1 VDQILMACSNEAL
14 SILAALSTKHN
25 VLLSGPPSCGK
36 THLLQ
41 EVADTFAAPAV
52 QPARPAQPMAV
63 AQRVAIPAQIA
74 APVQQVQGLPS
85 PSRVNR
91 HIERIAFSANTR
103 ARDFTTA
110 FVPSVNGGAA
120 GFQVAKGALIR
131 ANEAALNG
139 SAALLIIDE
148 MNRGPAVQLF
158 GDAIVSIE
166 QDKRL
171 DPSDQSTK
179 NTWPL
184 HILND
189 QGRDIE
195 MRLSSHLYI
204 LAALNQADVSIEP
217 LDVAFLRRF
226 EPMPLEPRSDVVR
239 SALKASGNTPD
250 APAVSGDV
258 VEIAVR
264 AWDRVNERIA
274 LGRGPDFRIGHGIF
288 LLPNSPPA
296 NVAEAL
302 DRAVGWWKRIA
313 AHVQEVFFGDLIGA
327 GIVFNEGQSGTG
339 YKIVST
345 PYGVDQKQQL
355 IAPTINAGT
364 IYAVLRQVA
373 GA

>member
-1 VDQILMACSNEAL
+1 MAYSNEAIA
-14 SILAALSTKHN
+14 ILAALSAKHN

-36 THLLQ
+36 TFLLQ
-41 EVADTFAAPAV
+41 EVAEAFGGTGGQTQPV
-52 QPARPAQPMAV
+52 QPAEPVAV
-63 AQRVAIPAQIA
+63 VQTVAIPAEVEESTEL
-74 APVQQVQGLPS
+74 PGLPS
-85 PSRVNR
+85 PGRSAR
-91 HIERIAFSANTR
+91 HVERIAFSANTR

-110 FVPSVNGGAA
+110 FVPLVSGGAA
-120 GFQVAKGALIR
+120 GFQVAKGALVR

-139 SAALLIIDE
+139 GAALLVIDE

-171 DPSDQSTK
+171 DANDQPTK
-179 NTWPL
+179 DTWPL

-189 QGRDIE
+189 QGQIVE

-226 EPMPLEPRSDVVR
+226 EPIPLEPRPDIVR
-239 SALKASGNTPD
+239 AALDASGNTPD
-250 APAVSGDV
+250 DPAAPSDV

-264 AWDRVNERIA
+264 AWEKVNERIA
-274 LGRGPDFRIGHGIF
+274 LGRGQDFRIGHGIF

-296 NVAEAL
+296 NVPEAL

-327 GIVFNEGQSGTG
+327 GVVFNESQDGAG

-345 PYGVDQKQQL
+345 PYGIDQKQQL
-355 IAPTINAGT
+355 VAPTIDAGT

>member
-1 VDQILMACSNEAL
+1 MAYSNEAL
-14 SILAALSTKHN
+14 TILATLSAKHN

-36 THLLQ
+36 TFLLQ
-41 EVADTFAAPAV
+41 EVAEAFAADGG
-52 QPARPAQPMAV
+52 QPAQPAQPAQPV
-63 AQRVAIPAQIA
+63 AMVQKVAIPAEVAQ
-74 APVQQVQGLPS
+74 PEPQVPGLPS
-85 PSRVNR
+85 PGRVPR
-91 HIERIAFSANTR
+91 HVERIAFSANTR

-110 FVPSVNGGAA
+110 FVPRVNGGAA

-139 SAALLIIDE
+139 GAALLVIDE

-158 GDAIVSIE
+158 GDAIVAIE

-171 DPSDQSTK
+171 DANDAPMRD
-179 NTWPL
+179 TWPL
-184 HILND
+184 HILDD
-189 QGRDIE
+189 QGNITE

-204 LAALNQADVSIEP
+204 LAAINQADVSIEP

-226 EPMPLEPRSDVVR
+226 EPIPLEPRPDVVR
-239 SALKASGNTPD
+239 ALLGASGNAPD
-250 APAVSGDV
+250 APAVPGDV

-264 AWDRVNERIA
+264 AWEKVNERIA

-288 LLPNSPPA
+288 LLPNSAPA

-313 AHVQEVFFGDLIGA
+313 SHVQEVFFGDIIGA
-327 GIVFNEGQSGTG
+327 GVVFNESQDGTG

-345 PYGVDQKQQL
+345 PYGIDQKQQL
-355 IAPTINAGT
+355 VAPTIDAGT

>member
-1 VDQILMACSNEAL
+1 MTISSEAKLVL
-14 SILAALSTKHN
+14 SSLVTKHN

-41 EVADTFAAPAV
+41 EVADAFSNFAPQQAQVSAPVAV
-52 QPARPAQPMAV
+52 P
-63 AQRVAIPAQIA
+63 QRVAIPAQA
-74 APVQQVQGLPS
+74 VAPNPQMPGFPS
-85 PSRVNR
+85 PDRAAR
-91 HIERIAFSANTR
+91 HVERIAFSANTR

-110 FVPSVNGGAA
+110 FVPMVKGGVG

-131 ANEAALNG
+131 ANEAALKG
-139 SAALLIIDE
+139 GAALLIIDE

-171 DPSDQSTK
+171 GTDDQITRD
-179 NTWPL
+179 TWPL

-189 QGRDIE
+189 DGEVVE

-226 EPMPLEPRSDVVR
+226 EPIPLEPRADIVR
-239 SALKASGNTPD
+239 SALAASGNVPD
-250 APAVSGDV
+250 NPAAPGDV
-258 VEIAVR
+258 VEVAVR
-264 AWDRVNERIA
+264 AWEKVNERIT

-288 LLPNSPPA
+288 LSSKSPPA
-296 NVAEAL
+296 DVSEGL
-302 DRAVGWWKRIA
+302 DRAIGWWKRIV

-327 GIVFNEGQSGTG
+327 GVILNESQDGVG
-339 YKIVST
+339 YKLVST
-345 PYGVDQKQQL
+345 PYGIDQKQQL
-355 IAPTINAGT
+355 VAPTIDNGT

>member
-1 VDQILMACSNEAL
+1 MAYSTEAL
-14 SILAALSTKHN
+14 SVLAALGAKHN

-36 THLLQ
+36 TYLLQ
-41 EVADTFAAPAV
+41 EVADAFETRGGGV
-52 QPARPAQPMAV
+52 QPAQPAQPVAV
-63 AQRVAIPAQIA
+63 AQRVAIPAQVV
-74 APVQQVQGLPS
+74 APAQQVQGLPS
-85 PSRVNR
+85 PGRANR
-91 HIERIAFSANTR
+91 HVERIAFSANTR

-110 FVPSVNGGAA
+110 FVPLVKGGAA

-131 ANEAALNG
+131 ANEAALSG
-139 SAALLIIDE
+139 GAALLIIDE

-171 DPSDQSTK
+171 DANDQPTRD
-179 NTWPL
+179 TWPL
-184 HILND
+184 HILDD
-189 QGRDIE
+189 QGQIVE

-226 EPMPLEPRSDVVR
+226 EPIPLEPRSNVVR
-239 SALKASGNTPD
+239 AALGASGNTPD
-250 APAVSGDV
+250 VPAAPGDV
-258 VEIAVR
+258 VEVAVR
-264 AWDRVNERIA
+264 AWEKVNERIA

-288 LLPNSPPA
+288 LMPNSPPGD
-296 NVAEAL
+296 VAQAL

-313 AHVQEVFFGDLIGA
+313 THVHEVFFGDLIGA
-327 GIVFNEGQSGTG
+327 GVVFNESQNGAG

-345 PYGVDQKQQL
+345 PYGIDQKQQL
-355 IAPTINAGT
+355 VPPAIDAGT